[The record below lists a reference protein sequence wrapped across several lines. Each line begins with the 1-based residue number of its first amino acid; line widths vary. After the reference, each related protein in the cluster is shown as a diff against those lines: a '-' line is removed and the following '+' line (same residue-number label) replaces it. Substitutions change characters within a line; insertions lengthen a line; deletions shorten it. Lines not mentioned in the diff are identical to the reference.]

1 MGKNFAID
9 RAIFLTNWVAIE
21 WESIYDLMQL
31 IRNRASSIYY
41 GWWILAAGSAITM
54 VGSVHSSVVSVFF
67 LPLTRELGIGRAALS
82 LLFSLARLEGGI
94 EGPLVGWI
102 IDRRGPRLPIF
113 IGALLGG
120 TGLIALTAVHN
131 ELTFVLVYVGWVA
144 LGFQMGFLQCMH
156 AVANLWFMKYRT
168 RAMSICSSSVR
179 LGPAIFTPLVAAIA
193 ITQGWRAASILSG
206 VVVLI
211 VALPL
216 ALLIRRSPESMGLLP
231 DGLVASSAER
241 EESAATHEQLLAQ
254 VTSPDGFGFGET
266 LKTPSFW
273 LIAFSTTVR
282 TTMNSAF
289 QVHFIPI
296 FVWKGLTEQGGA
308 NMVGLVA
315 LTATPLILLVGW
327 LGDRWSKK
335 NILIMGQI
343 AVAMALIILNFA
355 NGKSAIYLFTM
366 LFAFGANV
374 SPANYSILGEYYG
387 RRSFARLRGVLN
399 SLGIIGMVAT
409 VLAGWVFDTTGSYS
423 MFIVGTGM
431 SAGLAAVMLLL
442 FLRKPERNATGLGIS
457 GT

>member
-1 MGKNFAID
+1 MLVVPSATI
-9 RAIFLTNWVAIE
+9 TECV
-21 WESIYDLMQL
+21 YDLMQMT
-31 IRNRASSIYY
+31 RSKKGSIYY
-41 GWWILAAGSAITM
+41 GWWILAAGSTITM

-67 LPLTRELGIGRAALS
+67 LPLTRELEIGRAALS

-113 IGALLGG
+113 VGALLGG
-120 TGLIALTAVHN
+120 TGLIALTTVHN

-179 LGPAIFTPLVAAIA
+179 LGPAIFTPIIAAIA
-193 ITQGWRAASILSG
+193 ITHGWRMASILSG
-206 VVVLI
+206 LVVL
-211 VALPL
+211 VVSLPL

-231 DGLVASSAER
+231 DGVEDPQSEVEDSAHKKDLVVAQAS
-241 EESAATHEQLLAQ
+241 L
-254 VTSPDGFGFGET
+254 PDGFDFGET
-266 LKTPSFW
+266 LKMPSFW

-335 NILIMGQI
+335 HILVIGQV
-343 AVAMALIILNFA
+343 AVALSLIILDFA
-355 NGKSAIYLFTM
+355 NGKLAIYLFAI

-387 RRSFARLRGVLN
+387 RRSFARLRGILN
-399 SLGIIGMVAT
+399 SFGIVGMIAT
-409 VLAGWVFDTTGSYS
+409 VLAGWIFDTTESYS
-423 MFIVGTGM
+423 IFIVGTGM
-431 SAGLAAVMLLL
+431 SAALAAVLLFL
-442 FLRKPERNATGLGIS
+442 FLRKPERNGV
-457 GT
+457 